1 MVEII
6 SHYHILKKLGSGGM
20 GEVYLAEDTAL
31 RRKVALKFFIPLSP
45 GAAEA
50 KTRFKQEAQLAASL
64 NHPNIVTIYEV
75 DEWEGKPYISMEY
88 VEGKTLREVMES
100 AAGSPLPIE
109 RALDIAAQIC
119 EGLKEAHRHGI
130 THRDLKPDNILIDK
144 NGRVKILDFGLA
156 KLKGAVKITKD
167 STRMGTPEYMS
178 PEQITGAE
186 VDQRTDIFSFGI
198 ILYELLSG
206 KLPFTGERDISVF
219 YNILN
224 EDPRPLSGH
233 RPEAPEW
240 LCGVVERALQ
250 KNPAQR
256 FSGIDE
262 VLARLSNDAT
272 RSPISGA
279 TTALPGVPETPAR
292 RPLRSS
298 AAFARIIAGA
308 ALLLFLLAAIF
319 YWHRLKKEPPQAS
332 GSAASF
338 QKEIAVMP
346 FSVSGDAEYNY
357 LAEGMAQLLS
367 SKLEGAGELRVLN
380 PRVVLNAI
388 RGGKTALPPPE
399 LGAAVSRQL
408 GAHYFIWGSMLAI
421 GGKMS
426 LEASLYAANNPAA
439 PLAQVQAEARA
450 TELFDM
456 VDNLAARLLAGL
468 VDDPYHRTK
477 RVAAITTQSLP
488 ALKAFLGGESRFR
501 AGDYQGALQFYQEA
515 VLHDPGFALAYY
527 RTSLAADWLTRPDL
541 ARPAAEKAVQHSERL
556 SESDRL
562 LLEAFL
568 AWQNGAAA
576 RAERLYR
583 TIVGTN
589 RDDIEAWYQLGEV
602 LFHYGPLQGKSISE
616 ARQAFE
622 QVISLEPHHILALW
636 HLARIAAVENRPAE
650 VSSLVDLIVKLQP
663 AGQRELEIQ
672 ALRAFFS
679 GDVKSQAQNIKELRK
694 RQDYAIVLGAWNV
707 AVYAQN
713 LEAAKQLAGL
723 LLDPLRSPEVKALGH
738 LILAHLALAQ
748 GRYQAARQA
757 LNTARQFDHL
767 SALEYQAYFSLLPF
781 HPGALEERQQLQAQ
795 LEAFPT
801 GEAPRN
807 LTPSIFFT
815 VHNDLHPAIIAYLNG
830 LLHAL
835 AQQPEQAGQAC
846 KVLENITGQPEAAA
860 LARDLS
866 LVVQAQIAW
875 QQNQPLQ
882 ALALLRQRRP
892 ETWYGLTIASP
903 FYSRAL
909 ARFMEAELLF
919 SLNRFE
925 EAIPLYNSFAEYS
938 FYDLIFLAPAQRR
951 LGQIYEKMV
960 QPREAAGHYRR
971 FAELW
976 KDCDPAFRAR
986 LEEAQNR
993 LSALKF

>member
-1 MVEII
+1 MEII

-20 GEVYLAEDTAL
+20 GEVYLAEDTGL
-31 RRKVALKFFIPLSP
+31 RRKVALKFFTPPSP

-75 DEWEGKPYISMEY
+75 DEWEGKPYIAMEY
-88 VEGKTLREVMES
+88 VEGKTLREVIEA

-109 RALDIAAQIC
+109 RVVDIAAQVC
-119 EGLKEAHRHGI
+119 EGLREAHRNGI

-167 STRMGTPEYMS
+167 STRMGTPGYMS

-186 VDQRTDIFSFGI
+186 VDHRSDIFSFGI

-206 KLPFTGERDISVF
+206 KLPFAGERDISVF
-219 YNILN
+219 YSILN
-224 EDPRPLSGH
+224 EDPRPLSQH
-233 RPEAPEW
+233 RPETPEW
-240 LCGVVERALQ
+240 LCQIVERALQ
-250 KNPAQR
+250 KNAAQR
-256 FSGIDE
+256 FSCIDE
-262 VLARLSNDAT
+262 ILARLSNGVA
-272 RSPISGA
+272 RSPISSA
-279 TTALPGVPETPAR
+279 STPLSKLPEAPFR
-292 RPLRSS
+292 RLSR
-298 AAFARIIAGA
+298 AGMVAGA
-308 ALLLFLLAAIF
+308 VLLLTLAAAVP
-319 YWHRLKKEPPQAS
+319 YWYRTKKQPPQTA
-332 GSAASF
+332 GPAAAF

-367 SKLEGAGELRVLN
+367 TKLDGTGELRIVN

-388 RGGKTALPPPE
+388 SRGKTALPPPE
-399 LGAAVSRQL
+399 LGAAVSKQL
-408 GAHYFIWGSMLAI
+408 GANYFIWGTLLAI
-421 GGKMS
+421 EGKMS
-426 LEASLYAANNPAA
+426 LEASLYAANDPAA

-450 TELFDM
+450 AELFDM

-468 VDDPYHRTK
+468 VNDPYNRTK
-477 RVAAITTQSLP
+477 QLAAITTQSLP
-488 ALKAFLGGESRFR
+488 ALKAFLVGEIRFR
-501 AGDYQGALQFYQEA
+501 AGDYQEALQSYEEA
-515 VLHDPGFALAYY
+515 VSHDPGFALAYY

-541 ARPAAEKAVQHSERL
+541 ARAAAEKAVQHSERL

-622 QVISLEPHHILALW
+622 QVISLESHHILALW

-650 VSSLVDLIVKLQP
+650 VSSLVDLIIKLQP

-672 ALRAFFS
+672 ALRAFS
-679 GDVKSQAQNIKELRK
+679 TGDLKSQAQIIKELREG
-694 RQDYAIVLGAWNV
+694 QDYAIVLAAWNV
-707 AVYAQN
+707 AVYAQK
-713 LEAAKQLAGL
+713 LGEAEKLAGL
-723 LLDPLRSPEVKALGH
+723 LLNPLRSPEVKALGH

-748 GRYQAARQA
+748 GKYRAAQKELNAAR
-757 LNTARQFDHL
+757 RFDRL
-767 SALEYQAYFSLLPF
+767 STLEYQAYFATLPF
-781 HPGALEERQQLQAQ
+781 YPANSEERRELQTQ
-795 LEAFPT
+795 LETFT
-801 GEAPRN
+801 SGEVPRN

-815 VHNDLHPAIIAYLNG
+815 VHNDLHPGIITYLTGMIN
-830 LLHAL
+830 AL
-835 AQQPEQAGQAC
+835 EQKAEQAGQSC
-846 KVLENITGQPEAAA
+846 NFLERIAVQPEAVA
-860 LARDLS
+860 LAKDLS
-866 LVVQAQIAW
+866 LTVRAQIVL
-875 QQNQPLQ
+875 QQHQTIQ
-882 ALALLRQRRP
+882 ALALLQQRRQ
-892 ETWYGLTIASP
+892 ETWYGLTITSP
-903 FYSRAL
+903 FYSQGL
-909 ARFMEAELLF
+909 PRFMEAELLF
-919 SLNRFE
+919 SLNRFA

-938 FYDLIFLAPAQRR
+938 FYDLIFVAPSRRR
-951 LGQIYEKMV
+951 LGQIYEQTG
-960 QPREAAGHYRR
+960 QPELAIEHYRR
-971 FAELW
+971 FSELW
-976 KDCDPAFRAR
+976 RDCEPEFRPQ

-993 LSALKF
+993 LAVLKEK